1 MTKRPTHET
10 TAGSRYLAL
19 RKLGRQL
26 ERPTSELLQ
35 LYALEGF
42 LSRLVHSPHRDKLVL
57 KGGMLLAA
65 FDLRR
70 PTRDVDF
77 LALRTDNDEA
87 AVRELI
93 RDVAAVNIDDGLVFR
108 LDAVT
113 SAVIRDEDIYPG
125 VRVRLEATLATA
137 RLIFQA
143 DINVGDPVVPSP
155 VRTTLPTL
163 LGGPDLEILAYPKA
177 MVVAEKLVT
186 ALQRGRANTRWRD
199 FADLYLLHAAH
210 DLDHAVLVAALC
222 EVARHR
228 KTTLRPLSIAL
239 SGMGPAAQP
248 RWQIW
253 WRKQGLDGRLPASFP
268 EVLAALEAW
277 SDPLLREAAEAG

>member
-1 MTKRPTHET
+1 
-10 TAGSRYLAL
+10 
-19 RKLGRQL
+19 
-26 ERPTSELLQ
+26 
-35 LYALEGF
+35 
-42 LSRLVHSPHRDKLVL
+42 
-57 KGGMLLAA
+57 MLLAA

-77 LALRTDNDEA
+77 LALRTDNNEA

-108 LDAVT
+108 LGAVT

-143 DINVGDPVVPSP
+143 DINVGDPVVPGP
-155 VRTTLPTL
+155 VRTALPTL

-199 FADLYLLHAAH
+199 FADLYLLHA
-210 DLDHAVLVAALC
+210 LDFDRAALLAALR
-222 EVARHR
+222 EVAPHR
-228 KTTLRPLSIAL
+228 RTTLRPLSIAL
-239 SGMGPAAQP
+239 SGMANTAQP
-248 RWQIW
+248 RWQVW

-277 SDPLLREAAEAG
+277 SDPLLREAAKAE